1 MLRDAAR
8 ERLTINASLVRIPFN
23 LGVDTVTSA
32 LVERDCAATAAELL
46 GWLLLAAASQL
57 AATQSALLMGAV
69 VCSSV
74 HDTGSHEAGCTM
86 HMASQQQCGTGP

>member
-1 MLRDAAR
+1 MA
-8 ERLTINASLVRIPFN
+8 
-23 LGVDTVTSA
+23 SA

-46 GWLLLAAASQL
+46 GWLLLAAASQS

-86 HMASQQQCGTGP
+86 HMASQQQRRGLPNPAAAAPLAESEGGADGES